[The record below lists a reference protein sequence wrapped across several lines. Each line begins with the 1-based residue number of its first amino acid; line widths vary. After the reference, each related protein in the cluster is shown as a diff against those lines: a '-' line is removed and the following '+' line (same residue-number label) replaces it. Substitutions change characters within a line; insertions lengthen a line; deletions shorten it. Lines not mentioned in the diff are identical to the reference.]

1 VFLLDPASAVPG
13 LGGPDFSG
21 PGGTVP
27 GAPQDLIFSASDL
40 VAASECEYRTLRIL
54 DEKLGRSPKAEFP
67 DDEMQ
72 RRAGTLGDRHEE
84 KVLAGL
90 IRQYGVWDAGRG
102 SGVYSID
109 RGNNTRGDLLAKQ
122 AETELALRA
131 GADVVFQATFFDGE
145 FLGYADFIVNEAA
158 GTGSPG
164 RYEVWDTKLAR
175 HAKVGA
181 LLQLAAYGDQL
192 LGMGLEPSPRVTL
205 VLGAVVDG
213 DYVRSHHSLP
223 DLLPVF
229 RERRDRFRDLTAA
242 HREQDTAVTW
252 QQAGITYCGRCNYCA
267 EQVQIHRDLLMV
279 GGMSTVRRKK
289 LMAEGVTT
297 IDALAD
303 LPPGKASGPVARLR
317 DQARIQLGRDVP
329 DGSRTFSKDGEDHT
343 VAFKVLPEHALA
355 DIPAPSPGD
364 IFFDFEGDP
373 LWQDPATGQWG
384 LEYLFG
390 VVEAPDGHPAAGA
403 AGATDSAAGPVFRP
417 FWAHS
422 RSGERQAFL
431 DFLGYVEERRA
442 RFPDLHVYH
451 YAAYEKSALRN
462 LSVRHLAGEDI
473 VDNWLREGV
482 LVDLY
487 ATARH
492 SLRIS
497 EPSYSIKKLEPLY
510 MGDNLRSG
518 DVKDAGASVV
528 AYAAYC
534 AARDGGD
541 AAGAAAILASISDY
555 NEYDCLS
562 TLRLRDW
569 LLGLRDRSRVPAP
582 GPAGGAGQRTAHR
595 PDGVPAPLRPD
606 VPGGPEAEPTPGELR
621 LKEYLAGLPDTR
633 PWTPDERAIA
643 MVAAAT
649 GYHRRER
656 KQFWWEHFDRTDAEI
671 DKWPDHRNVF
681 VVDTAE
687 VAADWALAKPTVRM
701 RTRTLRLAGTMSEG
715 SDFKPGS
722 TWCRLYDAPLP
733 DGLADS
739 SGNTG
744 RGFTF
749 GTLVTAVEDHPRIP
763 GHSIITI
770 EEKETGKV
778 PAYPHIPVALTEDQ
792 PVRTP
797 SIEAALA
804 ELAEEVGALVP
815 SLPRHPG
822 VDILRKRPPRFRSL
836 SGPAPVGTG
845 IRDTDGAEADSAVA
859 RDYVGA
865 ITTSLLDLD
874 HSYLAVQGPPGTGKT
889 YVGSHVIARLVA
901 LGWKIGVVG
910 QSHAVVE
917 NMLRTA
923 IETAG
928 VDPFRVAKKVVGAQT
943 VPWKQKKDD
952 DVAALLASPGGALV
966 GGTAWT
972 MTGKSVPAG
981 SLDLLVID
989 EAGQFSLANTL
1000 AVARA
1005 AKRLLLLG
1013 DPQQLPQVTQG
1024 SHPEP
1029 VDESALGWLAAGHAT
1044 LPENL
1049 GYFLADSWRM
1059 HPELCHAVSVLSYDG
1074 KLEAAPAASLR
1085 SLAELAAG
1093 VETVFVAH
1101 SGNTTSSPEEAAEV
1115 VRQAQRH
1122 IGLKWLP
1129 GGDQAARPLAAEDI
1143 LVVAA
1148 YNAQVQLI
1156 RQALH
1161 LAGLAGVRVGTVDKF
1176 QGQEA
1181 PVVLVSMACSAVV
1194 EAPRGAE
1201 FLLNRNRINVAVSRG
1216 QWRAVIVRSPELTN
1230 YMPSKPGVLEELGAF
1245 IGLSPGRRLPASRRP
1260 GNQHGTGG
1268 QPRG

>member
-1 VFLLDPASAVPG
+1 M
-13 LGGPDFSG
+13 
-21 PGGTVP
+21 
-27 GAPQDLIFSASDL
+27 FSASDL

-72 RRAGTLGDRHEE
+72 RRAGALGDRHEA

-90 IRQYGVWDAGRG
+90 VAQYGEWDAGRG
-102 SGVYSID
+102 AGVYSVE
-109 RGNNTRGDLLAKQ
+109 RGENSRGALLAKQ
-122 AETELALRA
+122 AETDLALRA

-158 GTGSPG
+158 GTGVPG

-192 LGMGLEPSPRVTL
+192 IRMGLEPSPKLTL
-205 VLGAVVDG
+205 VLGAMVDG
-213 DYVRSHHSLP
+213 EYLRSVHSLT

-229 RERRDRFRDLTAA
+229 RDRRDRFRALTAG
-242 HREQDTAVTW
+242 HRERRSPVQW
-252 QQAGITYCGRCNYCA
+252 QQPGVMYCGRCNYCA
-267 EQVQIHRDLLMV
+267 EQVQSHRDLLMV
-279 GGMSTVRRKK
+279 GGMTSVRRKK
-289 LMAEGVTT
+289 LLAAGIST

-303 LPPGKASGPVARLR
+303 LPAGHATGSLVRLR
-317 DQARIQLGRDVP
+317 DQARMQLGRDTP
-329 DGSRTFSKDGEDHT
+329 DGSRTFTKDGEDHT
-343 VAFKVLPEHALA
+343 VTYKVLPENALA
-355 DIPAPSPGD
+355 TIPAPSPGD

-373 LWQDPATGQWG
+373 LWQDPATGKWG

-390 VVEAPDGHPAAGA
+390 VIEAPLVAPAADA
-403 AGATDSAAGPVFRP
+403 RTTEKPVFRP

-422 RSGERQAFL
+422 RHEERQAFL
-431 DFLGYVEERRA
+431 DFLAYVEERRA
-442 RFPDLHVYH
+442 RYPDMHVYH

-462 LSVRHLAGEDI
+462 LSVTHLAGEDI
-473 VDNWLREGV
+473 VDNWLRHGV

-497 EPSYSIKKLEPLY
+497 EPSYSIKMLEPLY
-510 MGDNLRSG
+510 MGNNLRSG

-541 AAGAAAILASISDY
+541 AGLAAAILASISDY

-569 LLGLRDRSRVPAP
+569 LLALRGTGAACTAAST
-582 GPAGGAGQRTAHR
+582 GPTGTSDDGGQL
-595 PDGVPAPLRPD
+595 LRQAAVPD
-606 VPGGPEAEPTPGELR
+606 VVAAVPEPEPSPEERR
-621 LKEYLAGLPDTR
+621 LQEYLAALPDTR
-633 PWTPDERAIA
+633 PWTDDERAIA
-643 MVAAAT
+643 MVAAAV

-656 KQFWWEHFDRTDAEI
+656 KQFWWEHFDRTEAEL
-671 DKWPDHRNVF
+671 DTWSEHRNVF

-687 VAADWALAKPTVRM
+687 ILTDWVLAKPRERM

-722 TWCRLYDAPLP
+722 TWCRLYDAPVP
-733 DGLADS
+733 DGLENPN
-739 SGNTG
+739 GGTRG

-749 GTLVTAVEDHPRIP
+749 GTLVTAVEDHPGIP
-763 GHSIITI
+763 GRTIITI
-770 EEKETGKV
+770 EERETGKV
-778 PAYPHIPVALTEDQ
+778 PAYPHLPVALTEDQ
-792 PVRTP
+792 PVGTA

-804 ELAEEVGALVP
+804 ELAQAVGAAVP
-815 SLPRHPG
+815 HLPAHPG
-822 VDILRKRPPRFRSL
+822 IDILRKVPPRFRSL
-836 SGPAPVGTG
+836 PGPAAVGS
-845 IRDTDGAEADSAVA
+845 DSSGAP
-859 RDYVGA
+859 DYATA

-874 HSYLAVQGPPGTGKT
+874 RSYLAVQGPPGTGKT
-889 YVGSHVIARLVA
+889 HVGSHVIARLVA
-901 LGWKIGVVG
+901 AGWKIGVVG

-917 NMLRTA
+917 NMLCTA
-923 IETAG
+923 INTAG
-928 VDPFRVAKKVVGAQT
+928 VDAARVAKKLIT
-943 VPWKQKKDD
+943 DHDVPWTRVKDT
-952 DVAALLASPGGALV
+952 DVATLLASPGGCLV

-1000 AVARA
+1000 AVARSA
-1005 AKRLLLLG
+1005 RRLLLLG

-1044 LPENL
+1044 LPESL

-1059 HPELCHAVSVLSYDG
+1059 HPDLCRAVSLLSYEG
-1074 KLEAAPAASLR
+1074 KLESAPAASLR
-1085 SLAELAAG
+1085 SLAELPAG
-1093 VETVFVAH
+1093 VETVFVHH
-1101 SGNTTSSPEEAAEV
+1101 SGNTTASPEEAEEV

-1129 GGDQAARPLAAEDI
+1129 GGDKPARTLTAEDI
-1143 LVVAA
+1143 LVVAP

-1156 RQALH
+1156 RLAMQQ
-1161 LAGLAGVRVGTVDKF
+1161 AGLAGVRVGTVDKF

-1181 PVVLVSMACSAVV
+1181 PVVLVSMACSAVA

-1216 QWRAVIVRSPELTN
+1216 QWRAVVVRSPELTN
-1230 YMPSKPGVLEELGAF
+1230 YMPTKPAVLEELGAF
-1245 IGLSPGRRLPASRRP
+1245 IGLSPGDRAGDLSGP
-1260 GNQHGTGG
+1260 
-1268 QPRG
+1268 

>member
-1 VFLLDPASAVPG
+1 MLDPAAEP
-13 LGGPDFSG
+13 
-21 PGGTVP
+21 GTVAP
-27 GAPQDLIFSASDL
+27 GSGAPQDLVFSASDL

-72 RRAGTLGDRHEE
+72 RRAGTLGDQHEA

-90 IRQYGVWDAGRG
+90 IADYGHWDADRG
-102 SGVYSID
+102 AGVYSLE
-109 RGNNTRGDLLAKQ
+109 RGAHTRGDLLAKQ

-145 FLGYADFIVNEAA
+145 FLGYADFIVNEGA
-158 GTGSPG
+158 GTGTPG

-192 LGMGLEPSPRVTL
+192 IGMGLDPSPRVTL
-205 VLGAVVDG
+205 VLGTVVDG
-213 DYVRSHHSLP
+213 EYVRSHHSLP

-229 RERRDRFRDLTAA
+229 RERRDRFRDLTTA
-242 HREQDTAVTW
+242 HRERGSVVQWEQPGV
-252 QQAGITYCGRCNYCA
+252 TYCGRCNYCA
-267 EQVQIHRDLLMV
+267 EQVQAHRDLLMV
-279 GGMSTVRRKK
+279 GGMTTLRRKK
-289 LMAEGVTT
+289 LIAEGVTT

-303 LPPGKASGPVARLR
+303 LPPGRAAGSVVRLR
-317 DQARIQLGRDVP
+317 DQARMQLGLDTP
-329 DGSRTFSKDGEDHT
+329 DGSRTFTKDGEDHT
-343 VAFKVLPEHALA
+343 VTFKVLPENALGS
-355 DIPAPSPGD
+355 IPAPSPGD

-373 LWQDPATGQWG
+373 LWQDPATSQWG

-390 VVEAPDGHPAAGA
+390 VIEAPAGTTA
-403 AGATDSAAGPVFRP
+403 DRTAETAGKPVFRP

-422 RSGERQAFL
+422 RNEERQAFL
-431 DFLGYVEERRA
+431 DFLAYVEERRV
-442 RFPDLHVYH
+442 RYPDLHVYH

-518 DVKDAGASVV
+518 EVKDAGASVV

-541 AAGAAAILASISDY
+541 PAEAAKILASISDY

-569 LLGLRDRSRVPAP
+569 LLGLR
-582 GPAGGAGQRTAHR
+582 GPISSPHR
-595 PDGVPAPLRPD
+595 PDATSTAASAAGSTETHDDGAMAPLRPE
-606 VPGGPEAEPTPGELR
+606 VVEAEPTPEELR
-621 LKEYLAGLPDTR
+621 LQQYLASLPDTR
-633 PWTPDERAIA
+633 PWTNDERAIA

-649 GYHRRER
+649 GFHRRER
-656 KQFWWEHFDRTDAEI
+656 KQFWWEHFDRTESEI
-671 DKWPDHRNVF
+671 DHWRDHRNVF

-687 VAADWALAKPTVRM
+687 VVSDWALAKPTVRM
-701 RTRTLRLAGTMSEG
+701 RTRTLRLTGTMSEG

-722 TWCRLYDAPLP
+722 TWCRLYDSPVP
-733 DGLADS
+733 DGLEDS
-739 SGNTG
+739 SGSPTG

-749 GTLVTAVEDHPRIP
+749 GTLVAAVEDHPRIP
-763 GHSIITI
+763 GQSIITI

-778 PAYPHIPVALTEDQ
+778 PAYPHIPIALTEDQ
-792 PVRTP
+792 PVRTA

-804 ELAEEVGALVP
+804 ELAQRVGA
-815 SLPRHPG
+815 SLPVLPEHPG
-822 VDILRKRPPRFRSL
+822 VDILRKASPRFRTL
-836 SGPAPVGTG
+836 PAPAAVEKD
-845 IRDTDGAEADSAVA
+845 RAGAV
-859 RDYVGA
+859 DYVTA
-865 ITTSLLDLD
+865 ITASLLDLD

-901 LGWKIGVVG
+901 RGWKIGVVG

-917 NMLRTA
+917 NMLCTA
-923 IETAG
+923 IESAG
-928 VDPFRVAKKVVGAQT
+928 VDPLRVAKKIVT
-943 VPWKQKKDD
+943 DHEVPWHQTKDD
-952 DVAALLASPGGALV
+952 DVASLLASRGGALV

-1000 AVARA
+1000 AVARS

-1059 HPELCHAVSVLSYDG
+1059 HPELCRAVSVLSYDG
-1074 KLEAAPAASLR
+1074 KLESAPAAALR
-1085 SLAELAAG
+1085 SLAELPPG
-1093 VETVFVAH
+1093 VETVFVTH

-1115 VRQAQRH
+1115 VSQAQRH
-1122 IGLKWLP
+1122 IGLKWIP
-1129 GGDQAARPLAAEDI
+1129 GGDKPARPLTAEDI

-1156 RQALH
+1156 RQALQR
-1161 LAGLAGVRVGTVDKF
+1161 AGLAGVRVGTVDKF

-1181 PVVLVSMACSAVV
+1181 PVVVVSMACSAVA

-1230 YMPSKPGVLEELGAF
+1230 YMPSKPAVLEELGAF
-1245 IGLSPGRRLPASRRP
+1245 IGLSPASRAGRRVLSNETR
-1260 GNQHGTGG
+1260 
-1268 QPRG
+1268 

>member
-1 VFLLDPASAVPG
+1 MFLLDSASIDPASVAPASAKAGNTDPG
-13 LGGPDFSG
+13 TGGP
-21 PGGTVP
+21 
-27 GAPQDLIFSASDL
+27 ADLVFSASDL

-54 DEKLGRSPKAEFP
+54 DEKLGRSPKAVFP

-72 RRAGTLGDRHEE
+72 RRAGALGDEHEA

-90 IRQYGVWDAGRG
+90 IDQYGEWDANRG
-102 SGVYSID
+102 SGVYSIH
-109 RGNNTRGDLLAKQ
+109 RGQNARADLLAKQ

-158 GTGSPG
+158 GTGNPG

-175 HAKVGA
+175 HAKAGA

-192 LGMGLEPSPRVTL
+192 IGMGLEPSPKVTL

-213 DYVRSHHSLP
+213 DYVRSVHSLT

-229 RERRDRFRDLTAA
+229 RERRDRFRTLTGS
-242 HREQDTAVTW
+242 HRDGDSPVQWLQKD
-252 QQAGITYCGRCNYCA
+252 ITCCGRCNYCA
-267 EQVQIHRDLLMV
+267 EQVQSHRDLLMV
-279 GGMSTVRRKK
+279 GGMSSSRRKK
-289 LMAEGVTT
+289 LIADGITT
-297 IDALAD
+297 IDELAD
-303 LPPGKASGPVARLR
+303 LPSAQATGSVVRLR
-317 DQARIQLGRDVP
+317 DQARMQLGRDTP
-329 DGSRTFSKDGEDHT
+329 DGSRTFVKDGEEHT
-343 VAFKVLPEHALA
+343 VAFKVLPENALA
-355 DIPAPSPGD
+355 SIPAPSPGD

-373 LWQDPATGQWG
+373 LWQDPATGRWG

-390 VVEAPDGHPAAGA
+390 VIEAPD
-403 AGATDSAAGPVFRP
+403 SAADPSASAIESRKPVFRP

-422 RSGERQAFL
+422 RSEERQAFL
-431 DFLGYVEERRA
+431 DFLDYVEERR
-442 RFPDLHVYH
+442 RRYPDMHVYH

-462 LSVRHLAGEDI
+462 LSVTHLAGEDT

-497 EPSYSIKKLEPLY
+497 ERSYSIKKLEPLY
-510 MGDNLRSG
+510 MGDHLRSG

-528 AYAAYC
+528 AYAGYS
-534 AARDGGD
+534 AAREDGD
-541 AAGAAAILASISDY
+541 AAKAAEILASISDY

-569 LLGLRDRSRVPAP
+569 LLGLRSSHNGRSTTPAAGP
-582 GPAGGAGQRTAHR
+582 ITAGLSPAALSPAGK
-595 PDGVPAPLRPD
+595 PDGGPTVPLPPA
-606 VPGGPEAEPTPGELR
+606 VAEAVSIVEAEPTPEEMRLR
-621 LKEYLAGLPDTR
+621 DYLALLPDNR
-633 PWTPDERAIA
+633 PWTRDEQAIA

-656 KQFWWEHFDRTDAEI
+656 KQFWWEHFDRTESEI
-671 DKWPDHRNVF
+671 DRWSDHRNVF

-687 VAADWALAKPTVRM
+687 VLRDWTLSGPRARM
-701 RTRTLRLAGTMSEG
+701 QTRTLKLTGTMSEG

-722 TWCRLYDAPLP
+722 TWCRLYEAPLP
-733 DGLADS
+733 DGMDEPQGSTTA
-739 SGNTG
+739 
-744 RGFTF
+744 RGYTF
-749 GTLVTAVEDHPRIP
+749 GTLVTDVQDHPVIP
-763 GHSIITI
+763 GRTIITI

-792 PVRTP
+792 PLRTA

-804 ELAEEVGALVP
+804 ELAQAVGTSVP
-815 SLPRHPG
+815 VLPDHPG
-822 VDILRKRPPRFRSL
+822 LDILRKLPPRFRSL
-836 SGPAPVGTG
+836 PGPAAVGP
-845 IRDTDGAEADSAVA
+845 DAHGAADYAT
-859 RDYVGA
+859 A
-865 ITTSLLDLD
+865 ITTSLMDLD

-889 YVGSHVIARLVA
+889 YVGSHVIARLVEA
-901 LGWKIGVVG
+901 GWKIGVVG

-917 NMLRTA
+917 NMLCTA

-928 VDPFRVAKKVVGAQT
+928 VNPGRVAKKLSTPHDVLWHRT
-943 VPWKQKKDD
+943 SDD
-952 DVAALLASPGGALV
+952 DVAALLDSPGGCLV

-981 SLDLLVID
+981 ALDLLVID

-1000 AVARA
+1000 AVARS

-1029 VDESALGWLAAGHAT
+1029 VDESALGWLAAGNPT
-1044 LPENL
+1044 LPEEL

-1059 HPELCHAVSVLSYDG
+1059 HPELCRSVSLLSYDG
-1074 KLEAAPAASLR
+1074 KLESAPAASSR
-1085 SLAELAAG
+1085 RLAELPPG
-1093 VETVFVAH
+1093 VETVLVDH
-1101 SGNTTSSPEEAAEV
+1101 TGNTTCSPEEAAEV

-1122 IGLKWLP
+1122 IGLKWVP
-1129 GGDQAARPLAAEDI
+1129 GADTPIRPLSPEDV

-1156 RQALH
+1156 RHTLEQ
-1161 LAGLAGVRVGTVDKF
+1161 AGLGGVRVGTVDKF
-1176 QGQEA
+1176 QGQQA
-1181 PVVLVSMACSAVV
+1181 PVVLVSMACSAVA

-1201 FLLNRNRINVAVSRG
+1201 FLLNRNRINVAISRA

-1230 YMPSKPGVLEELGAF
+1230 YMPARPRALEELGAF
-1245 IGLSPGRRLPASRRP
+1245 IGLSPRSAPRP
-1260 GNQHGTGG
+1260 SK
-1268 QPRG
+1268 

>member
-1 VFLLDPASAVPG
+1 VFLLDPVGAARSAE
-13 LGGPDFSG
+13 PDL
-21 PGGTVP
+21 V
-27 GAPQDLIFSASDL
+27 FSATDL

-72 RRAGTLGDRHEE
+72 RRAGALGDQHEA

-90 IRQYGVWDAGRG
+90 IGRYGTWDAGRG
-102 SGVYSID
+102 AGVYSIE
-109 RGNNTRGDLLAKQ
+109 RGQSTRSDLMAKQ

-145 FLGYADFIVNEAA
+145 FLGYADFIVNEGA
-158 GTGSPG
+158 GTACPG

-192 LGMGLEPSPRVTL
+192 IGMGFEPSPTVTL

-213 DYVRSHHSLP
+213 DYVRSLHSLP

-229 RERRDRFRDLTAA
+229 RERRDRFRALTAA
-242 HREQDTAVTW
+242 HREAGGAVEW
-252 QQAGITYCGRCNYCA
+252 LAPGITYCGRCNYCA
-267 EQVQIHRDLLMV
+267 EQVQAHRDLLMV
-279 GGMSTVRRKK
+279 GGMSTLRRKK
-289 LMAEGVTT
+289 LLAQGIST

-303 LPPGKASGPVARLR
+303 LPPEQATGSLARLR
-317 DQARIQLGRDVP
+317 DQARMQLGRDAS
-329 DGSRTFSKDGEDHT
+329 DGSRTFAKDGEDHT
-343 VAFKVLPEHALA
+343 VAFKVLPQNALA
-355 DIPAPSPGD
+355 TIPPPSPGD

-373 LWQDPATGQWG
+373 LWQDPATSQWG

-390 VVEAPDGHPAAGA
+390 VVEAPDAAAAAAGK
-403 AGATDSAAGPVFRP
+403 PVFRP

-422 RSGERQAFL
+422 RSEERQAFL
-431 DFLGYVEERRA
+431 DFLAYVEERRT
-442 RFPDLHVYH
+442 RYPDMHVYH
-451 YAAYEKSALRN
+451 YAAYEKSALRH
-462 LSVRHLAGEDI
+462 LSVTHLAGEDI
-473 VDNWLREGV
+473 VDTWLREGV

-510 MGDNLRSG
+510 MGENLRSG

-534 AARDGGD
+534 AARDDGD
-541 AAGAAAILASISDY
+541 AAAAAGILASISDY

-569 LLGLRDRSRVPAP
+569 LLRLRASGSGTAP
-582 GPAGGAGQRTAHR
+582 
-595 PDGVPAPLRPD
+595 
-606 VPGGPEAEPTPGELR
+606 VPGGSRDPETEEAGAHLPPRPGVPEADPTPEEAMLT
-621 LKEYLAGLPDTR
+621 EYLAGLPDTR
-633 PWTPDERAIA
+633 PWTPDERAVA

-656 KQFWWEHFDRTDAEI
+656 KQFWWEHFDRTESEVDH
-671 DKWPDHRNVF
+671 WSDHRNVF
-681 VVDTAE
+681 VVDSAE
-687 VAADWALAKPTVRM
+687 VLTDWVLAKPKARM
-701 RTRTLRLAGTMSEG
+701 RTRVLQLGGTMSEG
-715 SDFKPGS
+715 SDFKPGT
-722 TWCRLYDAPLP
+722 TWCRLYDSPVPAGLEDAQGSLP
-733 DGLADS
+733 A
-739 SGNTG
+739 
-744 RGFTF
+744 RGFAF
-749 GTLVTAVEDHPRIP
+749 GTLVTAVEDHPSAP
-763 GHSIITI
+763 DKTIITI
-770 EEKETGKV
+770 EERESAKV

-792 PVRTP
+792 PIRTP

-804 ELAEEVGALVP
+804 ELAHSVGA
-815 SLPRHPG
+815 SLPVLPEHPG
-822 VDILRKRPPRFRSL
+822 LDILRKARPRFRAL
-836 SGPAPVGTG
+836 PGPAAVGH
-845 IRDTDGAEADSAVA
+845 DSQGAADYAA
-859 RDYVGA
+859 A

-874 HSYLAVQGPPGTGKT
+874 NSYLAVQGPPGTGKT
-889 YVGSHVIARLVA
+889 YVGSHVIATLVQE
-901 LGWKIGVVG
+901 GWKIGVVG

-917 NMLRTA
+917 NMLCTA

-928 VDPFRVAKKVVGAQT
+928 VDADRVAKKLSNPHP
-943 VPWKQKKDD
+943 VPWRRTSDD
-952 DVAALLASPGGALV
+952 DVAALLASPGGCLV

-1000 AVARA
+1000 AVARSA
-1005 AKRLLLLG
+1005 HRLLLLG

-1024 SHPEP
+1024 AHPEP

-1044 LPENL
+1044 LPTEL

-1059 HPELCHAVSVLSYDG
+1059 HPGLCRPVSVLSYDG
-1074 KLEAAPAASLR
+1074 KLESAPAASLR
-1085 SLAELAAG
+1085 SLAELPPG
-1093 VETVFVAH
+1093 VETVLIQH

-1115 VRQAQRH
+1115 VRQARRH
-1122 IGLKWLP
+1122 IGLKWTP
-1129 GGDQAARPLAAEDI
+1129 GGDKPARPLAAEDL

-1156 RQALH
+1156 RHTLQQ
-1161 LAGLAGVRVGTVDKF
+1161 AGLDGVRVGTVDKF

-1181 PVVLVSMACSAVV
+1181 PVVLVSMGCSAVA

-1216 QWRAVIVRSPELTN
+1216 QWRAVVVRSPDLTN
-1230 YMPSKPGVLEELGAF
+1230 YMPTKPAALEELGAF
-1245 IGLSPGRRLPASRRP
+1245 IGLSPGPSARRS
-1260 GNQHGTGG
+1260 QTS
-1268 QPRG
+1268 

>member
-1 VFLLDPASAVPG
+1 MFLLDPATETG
-13 LGGPDFSG
+13 TPDL
-21 PGGTVP
+21 V
-27 GAPQDLIFSASDL
+27 FSASDL
-40 VAASECEYRTLRIL
+40 VAASECEYRTLRIM
-54 DEKLGRSPKAEFP
+54 DEKLGRSPKAQFP
-67 DDEMQ
+67 EDEMQ
-72 RRAGTLGDRHEE
+72 RRAGKLGDRHEE

-90 IRQYGVWDAGRG
+90 IQQYGSWDASRAA
-102 SGVYSID
+102 GVYSIE
-109 RGNNTRGDLLAKQ
+109 RGDNTRGDLLAKQ

-158 GTGSPG
+158 GTGNPG

-192 LGMGLEPSPRVTL
+192 IGMGLDPSPRVTL

-229 RERRDRFRDLTAA
+229 RERRDRFRDLTGA
-242 HREQDTAVTW
+242 HREQDSAVQW

-267 EQVQIHRDLLMV
+267 EQVQAHRDLLMV

-289 LMAEGVTT
+289 LIAEGITT

-303 LPPGKASGPVARLR
+303 LPSGKASGSVARLR
-317 DQARIQLGRDVP
+317 DQARMQLRRDVP
-329 DGSRTFSKDGEDHT
+329 DGTRTFIKDGEDHT
-343 VAFKVLPEHALA
+343 VAFKVLPENALA
-355 DIPAPSPGD
+355 SIPAPSPGD

-373 LWQDPATGQWG
+373 LWQDPATSQWG

-390 VVEAPDGHPAAGA
+390 VVEAPAAARQDGDVNSPA
-403 AGATDSAAGPVFRP
+403 FRP

-431 DFLGYVEERRA
+431 DFLAYVEERRA
-442 RFPDLHVYH
+442 RFPDMHVYH

-473 VDNWLREGV
+473 VDNWLRAGV

-541 AAGAAAILASISDY
+541 AAEAAKILASISDY

-569 LLGLRDRSRVPAP
+569 LLELRDSAHAP
-582 GPAGGAGQRTAHR
+582 GHTAVSPGTGQPHDGGA
-595 PDGVPAPLRPD
+595 PALLRPE
-606 VPGGPEAEPTPGELR
+606 VPEAQPTPGELR
-621 LKEYLAGLPDTR
+621 LQGYLAGLPDTR
-633 PWTPDERAIA
+633 QWTNDERAIA

-656 KQFWWEHFDRTDAEI
+656 KQFWWEHFDRTEAGI
-671 DKWPDHRNVF
+671 DLWSDHRNVF

-687 VAADWALAKPTVRM
+687 VVAEWALAKPTVRM
-701 RTRTLRLAGTMSEG
+701 RTRTLRLTGTMSEG

-722 TWCRLYDAPLP
+722 TWCRLYDSPVP
-733 DGLADS
+733 DGLEDP
-739 SGNTG
+739 SGGTG

-763 GHSIITI
+763 GQSIITI

-792 PVRTP
+792 PVRTA

-804 ELAEEVGALVP
+804 ELAEEVGTAVP

-822 VDILRKRPPRFRSL
+822 VDILRKLPPRFRSL
-836 SGPAPVGTG
+836 HGPAPVG
-845 IRDTDGAEADSAVA
+845 DGGPETDSAGA
-859 RDYVGA
+859 PDYVSA
-865 ITTSLLDLD
+865 ITTSLLDID

-901 LGWKIGVVG
+901 RGWKIGVVG

-917 NMLRTA
+917 NMLCTA
-923 IETAG
+923 IDGAG
-928 VDPFRVAKKVVGAQT
+928 VDPARVAKKIVT
-943 VPWKQKKDD
+943 EHPVPWRRTKDD
-952 DVAALLASPGGALV
+952 DVAALMASPGGALV

-972 MTGKSVPAG
+972 LTGKSVPAG

-1024 SHPEP
+1024 AHPEP

-1059 HPELCHAVSVLSYDG
+1059 HPDLCRAVSVLSYDG

-1085 SLAELAAG
+1085 SLAELPAG

-1122 IGLKWLP
+1122 IGLKWIP
-1129 GGDQAARPLAAEDI
+1129 GGDKPARPLTAEDI

-1156 RQALH
+1156 RQELQ

-1181 PVVLVSMACSAVV
+1181 PVVVVSMACSAVA

-1230 YMPSKPGVLEELGAF
+1230 YMPSKPEGLEELGAF
-1245 IGLSPGRRLPASRRP
+1245 IGLSPGRPVSHHRR
-1260 GNQHGTGG
+1260 
-1268 QPRG
+1268 

>member
-1 VFLLDPASAVPG
+1 MFLLDPAIASPA
-13 LGGPDFSG
+13 GGPK
-21 PGGTVP
+21 
-27 GAPQDLIFSASDL
+27 DLVFSASDL
-40 VAASECEYRTLRIL
+40 VAASECEYRTLRVL
-54 DEKLGRSPKAEFP
+54 DEKLGRSPKAQFP

-72 RRAGTLGDRHEE
+72 RRAGTLGDKHEE

-90 IRQYGVWDAGRG
+90 ITKYGIWDAGRG
-102 SGVYSID
+102 TGVYSIE
-109 RGNNTRGDLLAKQ
+109 RGNTVRADLESKQ

-145 FLGYADFIVNEAA
+145 FLGYADFIVKEGA
-158 GTGSPG
+158 GTGAGLGAPG

-175 HAKVGA
+175 HAKAGA

-192 LGMGLEPSPRVTL
+192 IGMGLDPSPRVTL
-205 VLGAVVDG
+205 VLGAVEDG

-229 RERRDRFRDLTAA
+229 RERRDRFRALTAGY
-242 HREQDTAVTW
+242 RERGSAVQW
-252 QQAGITYCGRCNYCA
+252 QEAGVTYCGRCNYCA
-267 EQVQIHRDLLMV
+267 EQVQAHRDLLMV
-279 GGMSTVRRKK
+279 GGMTTPRRKK
-289 LMAEGVTT
+289 LIADGVTT

-303 LPPGKASGPVARLR
+303 LPAGRASGSVVRLR
-317 DQARIQLGRDVP
+317 DQARMQLGRDVP
-329 DGSRTFSKDGEDHT
+329 DGSRTFTTDGQDHT
-343 VAFKVLPEHALA
+343 VTFKVLPENALGS
-355 DIPAPSPGD
+355 IPAPSPGD

-373 LWQDPATGQWG
+373 LWQDPATSQWG

-390 VVEAPDGHPAAGA
+390 VIEAPV
-403 AGATDSAAGPVFRP
+403 DSAAGAVDHAGKPVFRP

-431 DFLGYVEERRA
+431 DFLAYVEERRA
-442 RFPDLHVYH
+442 RYPDLHVYH

-462 LSVRHLAGEDI
+462 LSARHLAGEDI

-534 AARDGGD
+534 AARDDGHSAE
-541 AAGAAAILASISDY
+541 AARILASISDY

-562 TLRLRDW
+562 TVRLRDW
-569 LLGLRDRSRVPAP
+569 LLGLRGSRSAPTEGAASGPGSGGTHDDGGRPAMR
-582 GPAGGAGQRTAHR
+582 PAI
-595 PDGVPAPLRPD
+595 
-606 VPGGPEAEPTPGELR
+606 PEAEPTPEGLR
-621 LKEYLAGLPDTR
+621 LQEYLASLPDTR
-633 PWTPDERAIA
+633 PWTNDERAIA

-656 KQFWWEHFDRTDAEI
+656 KQFWWEHFDRTESEI
-671 DKWPDHRNVF
+671 DLWSERRNVF

-687 VAADWALAKPTVRM
+687 VVSDWALARPTVRM
-701 RTRTLRLAGTMSEG
+701 RTRTLRLTGTMSEG

-722 TWCRLYDAPLP
+722 TWCRVYDSPVP
-733 DGLADS
+733 DGLED
-739 SGNTG
+739 SGNPTG

-749 GTLVTAVEDHPRIP
+749 GTLVTAVEDHARLP
-763 GHSIITI
+763 GQSIITI

-792 PVRTP
+792 PVRTA
-797 SIEAALA
+797 SIEAALT
-804 ELAEEVGALVP
+804 ELAQSVGAAVP
-815 SLPRHPG
+815 ELPEHPG
-822 VDILRKRPPRFRSL
+822 VDILRKLPPRFRTL
-836 SGPAPVGTG
+836 AAPAAVGT
-845 IRDTDGAEADSAVA
+845 DGTGAA
-859 RDYVGA
+859 DYVTA
-865 ITTSLLDLD
+865 ITASLLDLD
-874 HSYLAVQGPPGTGKT
+874 RSYLAVQGPPGTGKT

-901 LGWKIGVVG
+901 QGWKIGVVG

-917 NMLRTA
+917 NMLCTA
-923 IETAG
+923 IESAR
-928 VDPFRVAKKVVGAQT
+928 VDPSRVAKKIVGDHV
-943 VPWKQKKDD
+943 VPWHQKKDD
-952 DVAALLASPGGALV
+952 DVATLLAAPGGALV

-1005 AKRLLLLG
+1005 AKRVLLLG

-1059 HPELCHAVSVLSYDG
+1059 HPELCRAVSVLSYDG
-1074 KLEAAPAASLR
+1074 KLEPAPAASLR
-1085 SLAELAAG
+1085 SLAEVPAG
-1093 VETVFVAH
+1093 VETVFVTH

-1122 IGLKWLP
+1122 MGLKWIP
-1129 GGDQAARPLAAEDI
+1129 GGDMPVRPLTSEDI

-1156 RQALH
+1156 RHALQ
-1161 LAGLAGVRVGTVDKF
+1161 LAGLSGVRVGTVDKF

-1181 PVVLVSMACSAVV
+1181 PVVVVSMACSAVA

-1216 QWRAVIVRSPELTN
+1216 QWRAVIVRSPELTH
-1230 YMPSKPGVLEELGAF
+1230 YMPSKPAALEELGAF
-1245 IGLSPGRRLPASRRP
+1245 IGLSRARKQAR
-1260 GNQHGTGG
+1260 
-1268 QPRG
+1268 

>member
-1 VFLLDPASAVPG
+1 MFLLDPVRVDPVGAFSVDRFGVDPSAGV
-13 LGGPDFSG
+13 
-21 PGGTVP
+21 
-27 GAPQDLIFSASDL
+27 PQDLVFSASDL

-54 DEKLGRSPKAEFP
+54 DEKLGRSPKANFP

-72 RRAGTLGDRHEE
+72 RRAGELGDKHEA

-90 IRQYGVWDAGRG
+90 VRQYGSWDASRG
-102 SGVYSID
+102 AGVYSIE
-109 RGNNTRGDLLAKQ
+109 RGENVRADLLAKQ

-158 GTGSPG
+158 GTGNPG
-164 RYEVWDTKLAR
+164 RYEVWDSKLAR

-192 LGMGLEPSPRVTL
+192 IGLGLEPSPKVTL
-205 VLGAVVDG
+205 VLGALVDG
-213 DYVRSHHSLP
+213 EYVRSVHSLT

-229 RERRDRFRDLTAA
+229 RERRDRFRALTGS
-242 HREQDTAVTW
+242 HRDGGSPVQW
-252 QQAGITYCGRCNYCA
+252 LQPGIMYCGRCDYCA
-267 EQVQIHRDLLMV
+267 EQVQAHRDLLMV
-279 GGMSTVRRKK
+279 GGMTSVRRKK
-289 LMAEGVTT
+289 LHADNITT

-303 LPPGKASGPVARLR
+303 LAPGKATGSLARLR
-317 DQARIQLGRDVP
+317 DQARMQLGRDIP
-329 DGSRTFSKDGEDHT
+329 DGSRTFTKDGKAHT
-343 VAFKVLPEHALA
+343 VTFKVLPENALA
-355 DIPAPSPGD
+355 SIPQPSPGD

-373 LWQDPATGQWG
+373 LWQDPATGKWG

-390 VVEAPDGHPAAGA
+390 VVEAPDAQAGP
-403 AGATDSAAGPVFRP
+403 GATPVFRP

-422 RSGERQAFL
+422 RSEERQAFL
-431 DFLGYVEERRA
+431 DFLAYVEQRRA
-442 RFPDLHVYH
+442 EHPDMHVYH

-462 LSVRHLAGEDI
+462 LSVTHLAGEDI
-473 VDNWLREGV
+473 VDNWLRDGL

-510 MGDNLRSG
+510 MGDNLRTG

-528 AYAAYC
+528 AYAGYC
-534 AARDGGD
+534 AARDDGD
-541 AAGAAAILASISDY
+541 AGRAAEILASISDY

-569 LLGLRDRSRVPAP
+569 LLGLRRSGPSSGSSGP
-582 GPAGGAGQRTAHR
+582 GGKH
-595 PDGVPAPLRPD
+595 PDGVLLPQQPA
-606 VPGGPEAEPTPGELR
+606 VTGAEPTPEEVRLR
-621 LKEYLAGLPDTR
+621 EYLAGLPDTR
-633 PWTPDERAIA
+633 PWTNDERAIA

-656 KQFWWEHFDRTDAEI
+656 KQFWWEHFDRTESELDN
-671 DKWPDHRNVF
+671 WSDHRNVF

-687 VAADWALAKPTVRM
+687 ILSDWTLAKPTVRM
-701 RTRTLRLAGTMSEG
+701 RTRKLRLAGTMSEG

-722 TWCRLYDAPLP
+722 TWCRLYDAPVP
-733 DGLADS
+733 DGLEDPQGS
-739 SGNTG
+739 PTG

-749 GTLVTAVEDHPRIP
+749 GTLVTAVEDHPDIP
-763 GHSIITI
+763 GRTIITI

-778 PAYPHIPVALTEDQ
+778 PAYPHIPIALTEDE
-792 PVRTP
+792 PVRTA

-804 ELAEEVGALVP
+804 ELAHTVGASVP
-815 SLPRHPG
+815 ALPEHPG
-822 VDILRKRPPRFRSL
+822 VDILRKLPPRFRSL
-836 SGPAPVGTG
+836 RSPAGVGSDSTGDGPSGP
-845 IRDTDGAEADSAVA
+845 
-859 RDYVGA
+859 DYVTA

-874 HSYLAVQGPPGTGKT
+874 RSYLAVQGPPGTGKT
-889 YVGSHVIARLVA
+889 HVGSHVIARLVGA
-901 LGWKIGVVG
+901 GWKVGVVG

-917 NMLRTA
+917 NMLCTA
-923 IETAG
+923 ITTAG
-928 VDPFRVAKKVVGAQT
+928 VDPSRVAKKLPT
-943 VPWKQKKDD
+943 PHPVPWKQVTDK
-952 DVAALLASPGGALV
+952 DVAALLAGSGGCLV

-972 MTGKSVPAG
+972 MTGNSVPAG

-1000 AVARA
+1000 AVARSA
-1005 AKRLLLLG
+1005 RRLLLLG

-1044 LPENL
+1044 LPQKL
-1049 GYFLADSWRM
+1049 GYFLADTWRM
-1059 HPELCHAVSVLSYDG
+1059 HPELCRAVSAFSYDG
-1074 KLEAAPAASLR
+1074 KLESAPAASLR
-1085 SLAELAAG
+1085 RLAELPPG

-1101 SGNTTSSPEEAAEV
+1101 TGNTTCSGEEAAQI

-1122 IGLKWLP
+1122 IGLKWVP
-1129 GGDQAARPLAAEDI
+1129 DGDRPARPLTAEDI

-1156 RQALH
+1156 RHALERS
-1161 LAGLAGVRVGTVDKF
+1161 GLNGVRVGTVDKF
-1176 QGQEA
+1176 QGQQA
-1181 PVVLVSMACSAVV
+1181 PVVLVSMACSAVA

-1230 YMPSKPGVLEELGAF
+1230 YMPAKPAALEELGAF
-1245 IGLSPGRRLPASRRP
+1245 IGLSPRDRP
-1260 GNQHGTGG
+1260 
-1268 QPRG
+1268 

>member
-1 VFLLDPASAVPG
+1 MLLLDPA
-13 LGGPDFSG
+13 
-21 PGGTVP
+21 TETRT
-27 GAPQDLIFSASDL
+27 QDLVFSASDL

-54 DEKLGRSPKAEFP
+54 DEKLGRSPKAQFP

-72 RRAGTLGDRHEE
+72 RRAGKLGDQHEE

-90 IRQYGVWDAGRG
+90 IARYGRWDAGRG
-102 SGVYSID
+102 AGVYSID
-109 RGNNTRGDLLAKQ
+109 RGDNTRGDLLAKQ

-158 GTGSPG
+158 GTGNPG

-192 LGMGLEPSPRVTL
+192 IGMGLEPSPRVTL
-205 VLGAVVDG
+205 VLGAVADG

-242 HREQDTAVTW
+242 HRERDSAVQW
-252 QQAGITYCGRCNYCA
+252 QQPGVTYCGRCNYCA
-267 EQVQIHRDLLMV
+267 EQVQAHRDLLMV
-279 GGMSTVRRKK
+279 GGMSIARRKK
-289 LMAEGVTT
+289 LIAGGITT

-303 LPPGKASGPVARLR
+303 LPPAKAAGSVARLR
-317 DQARIQLGRDVP
+317 DQARMQLGRDVP
-329 DGSRTFSKDGEDHT
+329 DGSRTYTKDGEDHT
-343 VAFKVLPEHALA
+343 VTFKVLPENALGS
-355 DIPAPSPGD
+355 IPAPSPGD

-373 LWQDPATGQWG
+373 LWQDPATSQWG

-390 VVEAPDGHPAAGA
+390 VVEAPAGPAAGRPA
-403 AGATDSAAGPVFRP
+403 ADGPAVASRDGDVSSPVFRP

-431 DFLGYVEERRA
+431 DFLAYVEERRA
-442 RFPDLHVYH
+442 RFPDMHVYH

-518 DVKDAGASVV
+518 EVKDAGASVV

-541 AAGAAAILASISDY
+541 PAEAATILASISDY

-569 LLGLRDRSRVPAP
+569 LLELRDPTPAP
-582 GPAGGAGQRTAHR
+582 GHAAAPPAGKGQSHDAGA
-595 PDGVPAPLRPD
+595 PVPP
-606 VPGGPEAEPTPGELR
+606 GPEAPDGPEAQPTPGELR
-621 LKEYLAGLPDTR
+621 LQEYLAGLPDTR
-633 PWTPDERAIA
+633 PWTNDERAIA

-656 KQFWWEHFDRTDAEI
+656 KQFWWEHFDRTEAEI
-671 DKWPDHRNVF
+671 DHWSDHRNVF

-687 VAADWALAKPTVRM
+687 VVADWALAKPTVRM

-722 TWCRLYDAPLP
+722 TWCRLYDSPVP
-733 DGLADS
+733 DGLEDP
-739 SGNTG
+739 SGTTG

-763 GHSIITI
+763 GQSIITI

-792 PVRTP
+792 PVRTA

-804 ELAEEVGALVP
+804 ELAEHVGAAVP
-815 SLPRHPG
+815 SLPKHPG
-822 VDILRKRPPRFRSL
+822 VDILRKLPPRFRSL
-836 SGPAPVGTG
+836 SGPAPVGAGSPETESFG
-845 IRDTDGAEADSAVA
+845 SP
-859 RDYVGA
+859 DYISA
-865 ITTSLLDLD
+865 ITASLLDID

-901 LGWKIGVVG
+901 QGWKIGVVG

-923 IETAG
+923 IESAG
-928 VDPFRVAKKVVGAQT
+928 VDPARVAKKIVTEHA
-943 VPWKQKKDD
+943 VPWSQTKDD
-952 DVAALLASPGGALV
+952 DVAALLAVPGGALV

-972 MTGKSVPAG
+972 LTGKAVPAG

-1000 AVARA
+1000 AVARS

-1029 VDESALGWLAAGHAT
+1029 VDESALGWLAAGLAT
-1044 LPENL
+1044 LP
-1049 GYFLADSWRM
+1049 
-1059 HPELCHAVSVLSYDG
+1059 
-1074 KLEAAPAASLR
+1074 
-1085 SLAELAAG
+1085 
-1093 VETVFVAH
+1093 
-1101 SGNTTSSPEEAAEV
+1101 
-1115 VRQAQRH
+1115 
-1122 IGLKWLP
+1122 
-1129 GGDQAARPLAAEDI
+1129 
-1143 LVVAA
+1143 
-1148 YNAQVQLI
+1148 
-1156 RQALH
+1156 
-1161 LAGLAGVRVGTVDKF
+1161 
-1176 QGQEA
+1176 
-1181 PVVLVSMACSAVV
+1181 
-1194 EAPRGAE
+1194 
-1201 FLLNRNRINVAVSRG
+1201 
-1216 QWRAVIVRSPELTN
+1216 
-1230 YMPSKPGVLEELGAF
+1230 
-1245 IGLSPGRRLPASRRP
+1245 
-1260 GNQHGTGG
+1260 
-1268 QPRG
+1268 

>member
-1 VFLLDPASAVPG
+1 VFLLDPAST
-13 LGGPDFSG
+13 G
-21 PGGTVP
+21 PGVSAGR
-27 GAPQDLIFSASDL
+27 GRLPQDLVFSASDL
-40 VAASECEYRTLRIL
+40 VAASQCEYRTLRIL
-54 DEKLGRSPKAEFP
+54 DEKLGRAPRAQFP
-67 DDEMQ
+67 EDEMQ
-72 RRAGTLGDRHEE
+72 RRAGQLGDRHEE

-90 IRQYGVWDAGRG
+90 IRQYGSWDAGRG
-102 SGVYSID
+102 AGVYSLD
-109 RGNNTRGDLLAKQ
+109 RGENTRDDLLAKR

-158 GTGSPG
+158 GTGNPG

-192 LGMGLEPSPRVTL
+192 IGMGLDPSPRVTL

-213 DYVRSHHSLP
+213 DHVRSHHSLP

-242 HREQDTAVTW
+242 HREQDAPVQW
-252 QQAGITYCGRCNYCA
+252 QQAGVIYCGRCNYCA
-267 EQVQIHRDLLMV
+267 EQVQAHRDLLMV
-279 GGMSTVRRKK
+279 GGMTAVRRKK
-289 LMAEGVTT
+289 LIAEGITT
-297 IDALAD
+297 IDDLAG
-303 LPPGKASGPVARLR
+303 LPSGKASGSVVRLR
-317 DQARIQLGRDVP
+317 DQARMQLGLDAP
-329 DGSRTFSKDGEDHT
+329 DGSRTFAKDGEDHT
-343 VAFKVLPEHALA
+343 VAFKVLPENALGS
-355 DIPAPSPGD
+355 IPEPSPGD

-373 LWQDPATGQWG
+373 LWQDPATSEWG

-390 VVEAPDGHPAAGA
+390 VVEAPAGPAAHGQKDNSTGGQ
-403 AGATDSAAGPVFRP
+403 AGTGRPVFRP

-431 DFLGYVEERRA
+431 DFLAYVEERRA
-442 RFPDLHVYH
+442 RFPDMHVYH

-473 VDNWLREGV
+473 VDDWLREGV

-541 AAGAAAILASISDY
+541 TGEAARVLASISDY

-569 LLGLRDRSRVPAP
+569 LLELRGSAPAPVPA
-582 GPAGGAGQRTAHR
+582 GAS
-595 PDGVPAPLRPD
+595 GVPPVSEIARAP
-606 VPGGPEAEPTPGELR
+606 GTQPTPGELR
-621 LKEYLAGLPDTR
+621 LQEYLAGLPDTR
-633 PWTPDERAIA
+633 PWTNDERAIA
-643 MVAAAT
+643 MVAAST

-656 KQFWWEHFDRTDAEI
+656 KQFWWEHFDRTEAEI
-671 DKWPDHRNVF
+671 DHWSDHRNVF

-701 RTRTLRLAGTMSEG
+701 RTRTLRLTGTMSEG

-722 TWCRLYDAPLP
+722 TWCRLYDSPVP
-733 DGLADS
+733 EGLEDP
-739 SGNTG
+739 SGTPG

-763 GHSIITI
+763 GQSIVTV

-778 PAYPHIPVALTEDQ
+778 RAYPHIPVALTEDQ
-792 PVRTP
+792 PVRTA

-804 ELAEEVGALVP
+804 ELAESVGAALP
-815 SLPRHPG
+815 SLPKHPG
-822 VDILRKRPPRFRSL
+822 VDILRKLPPRFCSL
-836 SGPAPVGTG
+836 SGPAPIRAGSPGT
-845 IRDTDGAEADSAVA
+845 DSSDAP
-859 RDYVGA
+859 DYVSA
-865 ITTSLLDLD
+865 ITASLLDID

-901 LGWKIGVVG
+901 HGWKIGVVG

-917 NMLRTA
+917 NMLCTA
-923 IETAG
+923 IESAG
-928 VDPFRVAKKVVGAQT
+928 VDPSRVAKKIVT
-943 VPWKQKKDD
+943 EHPVPWSQTKDD
-952 DVAALLASPGGALV
+952 DVAALLSSPGGALV

-972 MTGKSVPAG
+972 LTGKSVPPG

-1005 AKRLLLLG
+1005 GKRLLLLG

-1024 SHPEP
+1024 SHPQP

-1044 LPENL
+1044 LPEDL

-1059 HPELCHAVSVLSYDG
+1059 HPDLCRAVSVHSYEG
-1074 KLEAAPAASLR
+1074 KLESAPAASLR
-1085 SLAELAAG
+1085 GLAELPAG

-1122 IGLKWLP
+1122 VGLKWIP
-1129 GGDQAARPLAAEDI
+1129 GGDMPARPLTAEDI

-1156 RQALH
+1156 RQELQH
-1161 LAGLAGVRVGTVDKF
+1161 AGLAGVRVGTVDKF

-1181 PVVLVSMACSAVV
+1181 PIVVVSMACSAVA

-1216 QWRAVIVRSPELTN
+1216 QWRAVIVRSPGLTH
-1230 YMPSKPGVLEELGAF
+1230 YMPSKPGALEELGAF
-1245 IGLSPGRRLPASRRP
+1245 IGLSPATRTRVKQRTGSRQRP
-1260 GNQHGTGG
+1260 GSHEQGKFSG
-1268 QPRG
+1268 

>member
-1 VFLLDPASAVPG
+1 MFLLDPAS
-13 LGGPDFSG
+13 DG
-21 PGGTVP
+21 PGR
-27 GAPQDLIFSASDL
+27 GAAPDLVFSASDL

-54 DEKLGRSPKAEFP
+54 DEKLGRTPKAEFP

-72 RRAGTLGDRHEE
+72 RRAGALGDKHEA

-90 IRQYGVWDAGRG
+90 TAQYGSWDASRG
-102 SGVYSID
+102 TGVFTIERGPND
-109 RGNNTRGDLLAKQ
+109 RADLVAKQ

-192 LGMGLEPSPRVTL
+192 IGLGMEPSPRVTL

-229 RERRDRFRDLTAA
+229 RERRDHFRALTAA
-242 HREQDTAVTW
+242 HREGGSSVQW
-252 QQAGITYCGRCNYCA
+252 LQPGITCCGRCNYCA
-267 EQVQIHRDLLMV
+267 EQVQAHRDLLMV
-279 GGMSTVRRKK
+279 GGMSTLRRKK
-289 LMAEGVTT
+289 LIADGVTT

-303 LPPGKASGPVARLR
+303 LPPDKATGSLARLR
-317 DQARIQLGRDVP
+317 DQARMQLGRDAP
-329 DGSRTFSKDGEDHT
+329 DGSRTFTKDGEDHT
-343 VAFKVLPEHALA
+343 VTFKVLPGNALGS
-355 DIPAPSPGD
+355 IPAPSPGD

-373 LWQDPATGQWG
+373 LWQDPATSQWG

-390 VVEAPDGHPAAGA
+390 VIEAPDAAALAAGK
-403 AGATDSAAGPVFRP
+403 PVFRP

-422 RSGERQAFL
+422 RSGERRAFL
-431 DFLGYVEERRA
+431 DFLAYVEERRS
-442 RFPDLHVYH
+442 RYPDMHVYH

-462 LSVRHLAGEDI
+462 LSVTHLAGEDI

-534 AARDGGD
+534 AARDDGD
-541 AAGAAAILASISDY
+541 AAKAAEILASISDY

-569 LLGLRDRSRVPAP
+569 LLGLRGSASGSTAP
-582 GPAGGAGQRTAHR
+582 GGGPDEGAHDAGTH
-595 PDGVPAPLRPD
+595 APLLPNL
-606 VPGGPEAEPTPGELR
+606 PPSTPEAEPTPEELR
-621 LKEYLAGLPDTR
+621 LREYLAGLPDTR

-649 GYHRRER
+649 DYHRRER
-656 KQFWWEHFDRTDAEI
+656 KQFWWEHFDRTESEI
-671 DKWPDHRNVF
+671 DHWSDHRNVF
-681 VVDTAE
+681 VVESAE
-687 VAADWALAKPTVRM
+687 VVADWVLAKPTARM
-701 RTRTLRLAGTMSEG
+701 RTRVLRLSGTMSEG

-722 TWCRLYDAPLP
+722 TWCRLYDSPVP
-733 DGLADS
+733 DGLEDAQ
-739 SGNTG
+739 GNLLA

-749 GTLVTAVEDHPRIP
+749 GTLVTAVEDHPDTP
-763 GHSIITI
+763 GKTIITI

-778 PAYPHIPVALTEDQ
+778 PAYPHFPIALTEDQ
-792 PVRTP
+792 PVRTA

-804 ELAEEVGALVP
+804 ELAQTVGASVP
-815 SLPRHPG
+815 RLPEHPG
-822 VDILRKRPPRFRSL
+822 VDILRKAAPRFGSL
-836 SGPAPVGTG
+836 SGPAAVGK
-845 IRDTDGAEADSAVA
+845 DSSGAA
-859 RDYVGA
+859 DYVTA

-874 HSYLAVQGPPGTGKT
+874 RSYLAVQGPPGTGKT
-889 YVGSHVIARLVA
+889 YVGSHVIARLVGE
-901 LGWKIGVVG
+901 GWKIGVVG

-917 NMLRTA
+917 NMLCTA

-928 VDPFRVAKKVVGAQT
+928 VDPDRVAKKLSTPHHVLWQRT
-943 VPWKQKKDD
+943 SDD
-952 DVAALLASPGGALV
+952 DVAALLESRGGCLV

-1000 AVARA
+1000 AVARS

-1024 SHPEP
+1024 AHPEP

-1044 LPENL
+1044 LPAEL

-1059 HPELCHAVSVLSYDG
+1059 HPELCRAVSVLSYDG
-1074 KLEAAPAASLR
+1074 KLESAPAASLR
-1085 SLAELAAG
+1085 SLAELPPG
-1093 VETVFVAH
+1093 VETVFVEH
-1101 SGNTTSSPEEAAEV
+1101 SGNTTASHEEAAEV
-1115 VRQAQRH
+1115 VRQARRH
-1122 IGLKWLP
+1122 IGLKWIA
-1129 GGDQAARPLAAEDI
+1129 GGDKPARPLTAEDV

-1156 RQALH
+1156 RHALVQ
-1161 LAGLAGVRVGTVDKF
+1161 AGLDGVRVGTVDKF

-1181 PVVLVSMACSAVV
+1181 PVVLVSMACSAVA

-1201 FLLNRNRINVAVSRG
+1201 FLLNRNRINVAVSRC
-1216 QWRAVIVRSPELTN
+1216 QWRAVIVRSPELTS
-1230 YMPSKPGVLEELGAF
+1230 YMP
-1245 IGLSPGRRLPASRRP
+1245 R
-1260 GNQHGTGG
+1260 
-1268 QPRG
+1268 